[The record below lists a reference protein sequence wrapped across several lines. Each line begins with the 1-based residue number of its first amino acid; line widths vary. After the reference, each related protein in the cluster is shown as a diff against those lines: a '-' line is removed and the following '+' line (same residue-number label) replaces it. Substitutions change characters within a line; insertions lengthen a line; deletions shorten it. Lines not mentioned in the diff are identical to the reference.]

1 MDENVIYNIIENHSN
16 NDERLFLLDAPTGFG
31 KTYNVIKYIQ
41 NHYKDKKIFLIANQL
56 KLLPNE
62 SRIIEGLNNEEANDL
77 KDNLLYLRS
86 YLDSFL
92 LNFKNSYGNMDD
104 EFVQINNKLLNEL
117 KSLVENINK
126 ENDNQIKQ
134 IFYDKFT
141 TTEYE
146 FRKQVKAF
154 LKSKGYK
161 KNEII
166 KTKWLTDLYPTI
178 LLEKKQ
184 VILLSTKKFF
194 LPIDT
199 ISGGIILLYN
209 KKFDNSILFIDEF
222 DATKQVL
229 LDTII
234 ENATGN
240 YKVDCFRLFRL
251 LKNIFEKNTL
261 IEYTKSWNNE
271 NITMIIEN
279 LTNLFLETNKSFQE
293 LLNYPFK
300 VKDTSLITKHF
311 IFNDNITLSISKDTD
326 LTQFYTYFDEK
337 DKFNYI
343 VKSKIKD
350 SCINNYIRLDEICQK
365 VIECINEFCEKMT
378 FVVEGYLKYIDEN
391 KNESD
396 SEFANQDGCT
406 TVIDFLNIGEE
417 NKKFLVDRILGSY
430 TEVLKFQKYIF
441 EDLNIQSHKNSKNYN
456 FYQNGFSYLEI
467 KDDSEHN
474 LESKCYLFS
483 YNLTPEK
490 LIISTAINYHVIGV
504 SATSSYKSSLVNYDL
519 EYLKNTLKIS
529 HLFADQF
536 EQAQIKKAY
545 DQRNEVIYRD
555 TEIKVK
561 FMSGDEE
568 FDYLNN
574 VWNQIFRKNHM
585 ELLET
590 HRKQLNQNK
599 YLYKVIANLYKVF
612 YEFIQDN
619 NMSSFIYFLTFNLY
633 NRKNIHNLVQ
643 VVFHTMIGRNKEIEY
658 IIIDSMDFEKKYK
671 DIKEEKLEKGK
682 KVFLMTTY
690 QTIGAGINLQYLVT
704 TENIKYAPHLK
715 IGEERDYD
723 GIYLSKPTNIMP
735 SLKKSFFD
743 YISLAHSI
751 YAIEYLKAS
760 RELQPDRFKRNINNL
775 FKSALLNQ
783 ETRYYLLSYYNYNSI
798 CLGAAKVLAQA
809 TGRICRTKQKNSIVN
824 IYVDEENINYLCF
837 VLDVL
842 KNKNN
847 NFEFNKI
854 LENITKEK
862 LKPDIIKI
870 FDIKEK
876 NKLSNNYIWNIL
888 NSYSKWTKEKMDE
901 WRKLRENVLR
911 YPTCNNLLQHSF
923 VECYFEFDHPINEYS
938 YSKSWK
944 YLQDVSLDMN
954 KHPYKM
960 SADACGL
967 IIALSSIPKLK
978 DYFINLGYATNFKK
992 NTYILSVDLYHRIYK
1007 GALGEEIG
1015 KFLLLS
1021 YDINLKDIE
1030 NPDYFERFDYFYNN
1044 VYFDFKNWSEDF
1056 LIQESKQVRKTIN
1069 KAKKIGTKR
1078 VFVINVL
1085 SQNYKKEQTFN
1096 IEGVKLTTIPYLYNI
1111 STGEINKN
1119 MIAEIK
1125 IAIEKYC

>member
-1 MDENVIYNIIENHSN
+1 MDENMIYDIIENHSN
-16 NDERLFLLDAPTGFG
+16 KDERLFLLDAPTGFG
-31 KTYNVIKYIQ
+31 KTYNIIKYIQ

-56 KLLPNE
+56 KLLPSE
-62 SRIIEGLNNEEANDL
+62 DKIIEGLNNEEANNL

-92 LNFKNSYGNMDD
+92 LNFKNSYENMDD
-104 EFVQINNKLLNEL
+104 EFIQINNKLLNEL
-117 KSLVENINK
+117 KSLIENINK
-126 ENDNQIKQ
+126 EKDKQIKQ

-146 FRKQVKAF
+146 FRKQVKVF
-154 LKSKGYK
+154 LKSKEYK
-161 KNEII
+161 KREIVKI
-166 KTKWLTDLYPTI
+166 KWLTDLYPAI

-194 LPIDT
+194 LPID
-199 ISGGIILLYN
+199 IIYEGSILLYN

-251 LKNIFEKNTL
+251 LQNTFDKKIL
-261 IEYTKSWNNE
+261 KEYTKSWNNE
-271 NITMIIEN
+271 KVTMIVEN
-279 LTNLFLETNKSFQE
+279 LSNLFLETNKSFQE

-300 VKDTSLITKHF
+300 VKDDSFITKHF

-326 LTQFYTYFDEK
+326 LTQFYTYFDKK
-337 DKFNYI
+337 DRFNYI
-343 VKSKIKD
+343 VKSKAKD
-350 SCINNYIRLDEICQK
+350 SSLNNCKRLDEICQK
-365 VIECINEFCEKMT
+365 VINCIDEFCEKMT
-378 FVVEGYLKYIDEN
+378 FVVEGYLIYIEEN
-391 KNESD
+391 KNDLDSD
-396 SEFANQDGCT
+396 FANQDGCT

-441 EDLNIQSHKNSKNYN
+441 EDLNLPLHEKSKNYN

-519 EYLKNTLKIS
+519 EYLKNTLNIS
-529 HLFADQF
+529 NLFTDEF
-536 EQAQIKKAY
+536 EQARIKKSY
-545 DQRNEVIYRD
+545 NQRNEIIYKN
-555 TEIKVK
+555 TEIKIK
-561 FMSGDEE
+561 FVSGDEE

-574 VWNQIFRKNHM
+574 IWNQIFGNNHK

-590 HRKQLNQNK
+590 HRNQLNQNK

-612 YEFIQDN
+612 YEFIQDDS
-619 NMSSFIYFLTFNLY
+619 MSSFIYFLTFNLY
-633 NRKNIHNLVQ
+633 NRRNIHELVK
-643 VVFHTMIGRNKEIEY
+643 VVFYKMIDKDEEIEY
-658 IIIDSMDFEKKYK
+658 EIIDSMDFEKKYK
-671 DIKEEKLEKGK
+671 DIKEKKLEKGK
-682 KVFLMTTY
+682 KVFLITTY

-704 TENIKYAPHLK
+704 YENIKRAPHLK

-735 SLKKSFFD
+735 SLKKSYFD

-751 YAIEYLKAS
+751 YAIEYLKVS

-783 ETRYYLLSYYNYNSI
+783 ETRYYLLPYHNYNSI

-824 IYVDEENINYLCF
+824 IYVDEEITNYLYS

-842 KNKNN
+842 KNQNN

-854 LENITKEK
+854 LENITKEN
-862 LKPDIIKI
+862 LKPDVIKI
-870 FDIKEK
+870 FELKEK
-876 NKLSNNYIWNIL
+876 NRLSNAHIWDFLKSFSN
-888 NSYSKWTKEKMDE
+888 WPKEKMNE
-901 WRKLRENVLR
+901 WRKLRKNVLK
-911 YPTCNNLLQHSF
+911 YPTCNNLQQHSY
-923 VECYFEFDHPINEYS
+923 VECYFEFDQPINEYS

-944 YLQDVSLDMN
+944 YLQDVSLEMN

-967 IIALSSIPKLK
+967 TIALSSIPKLK
-978 DYFINLGYATNFKK
+978 DHFINLGYATNFEK

-1015 KFLLLS
+1015 KFILS
-1021 YDINLKDIE
+1021 SYEINLKDIE
-1030 NPDYFERFDYFYNN
+1030 NPDHFERFDYYYNN

-1056 LIQESKQVRKTIN
+1056 LIPESQQVIKTIN

-1085 SQNYKKEQTFN
+1085 DQNYKKEQTFN
-1096 IEGVKLTTIPYLYNI
+1096 IDGVKLTTIPYLCNI
-1111 STGEINKN
+1111 STGEINKK
-1119 MIAEIK
+1119 MIAKIK
-1125 IAIEKYC
+1125 MAIEKY